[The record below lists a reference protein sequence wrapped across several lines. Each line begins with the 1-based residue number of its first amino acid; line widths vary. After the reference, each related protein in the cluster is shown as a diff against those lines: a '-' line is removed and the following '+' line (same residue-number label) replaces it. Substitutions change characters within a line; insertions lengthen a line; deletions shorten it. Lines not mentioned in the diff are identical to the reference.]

1 MEEKTVKP
9 YGVLRIG
16 EELSYYL
23 LEPYTQRNV
32 FSDGTFEFLV
42 VPFFIREF
50 QNKIY
55 TPRFVRTTEFNLE
68 YSDWPEITIKVSE
81 LEE

>member
-9 YGVLRIG
+9 YGKIYWRDR
-16 EELSYYL
+16 EYYL

-42 VPFFIREF
+42 VPFSSLASF
-50 QNKIY
+50 
-55 TPRFVRTTEFNLE
+55 TPRFIRTTDFLLE
-68 YSDWPEITIKVSE
+68 YSDLPEIIIKVSE

>member
-1 MEEKTVKP
+1 MEEKTIKP
-9 YGVLRIG
+9 YGKIYWRDR
-16 EELSYYL
+16 EYYL

-42 VPFFIREF
+42 VPFG
-50 QNKIY
+50 QQSY
-55 TPRFVRTTEFNLE
+55 TPRFIRTTEFLLE